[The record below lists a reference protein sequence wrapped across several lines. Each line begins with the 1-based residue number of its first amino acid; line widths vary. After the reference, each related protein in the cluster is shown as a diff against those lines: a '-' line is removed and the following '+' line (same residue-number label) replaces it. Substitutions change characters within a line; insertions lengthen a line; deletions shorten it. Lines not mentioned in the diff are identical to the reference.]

1 MTQGKDM
8 NKDLARLEEVLEV
21 FGANTSRWPVTERAA
36 LEVLVE
42 TQNQARQ
49 LFDEMQALERV
60 MDVAPTFNA
69 SDALKTRIVT
79 AAITNSDHEPRVI
92 PIRPASVDEDYSYT
106 ARRVTAMWPAA
117 ALAAS
122 LALGLYLGVSGVG
135 GQAFESAI
143 QISSISNVGD
153 SNDISWVDDG
163 NGSDAED
170 LL

>member
-1 MTQGKDM
+1 MKKDI
-8 NKDLARLEEVLEV
+8 ARLEEVLEV
-21 FGANTSRWPVTERAA
+21 FGANTARWPVAERTA
-36 LEVLVE
+36 LELLVE
-42 TQNQARQ
+42 TQGEARR
-49 LFDEMQALERV
+49 LFGEMQALERV
-60 MDVAPTFNA
+60 MDVAPTLNA
-69 SDALKTRIVT
+69 SDALKARIIT

-92 PIRPASVDEDYSYT
+92 PLRPASVDEDHSNS
-106 ARRVTAMWPAA
+106 AHRVTTLWPAA

-143 QISSISNVGD
+143 QISSISNAGD
-153 SNDISWVDDG
+153 SDNISWVDDG